1 MISDP
6 TSDLLTKLR
15 NGSRA
20 KHATVDARASK
31 FSERILALLK
41 QEGFIRAYKAVG
53 EGTHKSFRI
62 YLKYAPGR
70 VPVIKQLVRASKPGR
85 RQYRKATKLPRVL
98 GGLGR
103 AILTTSKGVMTDQEA
118 RRQRLGGEVVC
129 YVW

>member
-6 TSDLLTKLR
+6 MSDLLTKLR

-20 KHATVDARASK
+20 KHATVDVRASK
-31 FSERILALLK
+31 FSEHILVILK

-53 EGTHKSFRI
+53 EGTRKGFRI

-70 VPVIKQLVRASKPGR
+70 VPVIKQLARASKPGQR
-85 RQYRKATKLPRVL
+85 HYCKATKLPRVL